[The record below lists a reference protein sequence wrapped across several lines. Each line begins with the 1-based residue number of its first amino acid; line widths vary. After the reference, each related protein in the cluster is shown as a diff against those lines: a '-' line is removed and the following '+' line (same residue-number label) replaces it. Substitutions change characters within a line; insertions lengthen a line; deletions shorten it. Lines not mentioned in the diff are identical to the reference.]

1 MLYFDTLQI
10 GRPFLHKAGSH
21 DSCCSNL
28 NQKSMICANI
38 FNWQSIALGKKL
50 NNCALWTIFLW
61 IHNKKLPFTLLLL
74 MDHSGVNCFSFEIL
88 AHCVQP
94 SSNYV
99 FDENIKF
106 FYFREG
112 TSFFLCLMK
121 IISFNSLHSEIITYI
136 NSSLQKW
143 KRNFIIFATLYQIH
157 YNDGVLSLKSD
168 KIVLADRQF

>member
-1 MLYFDTLQI
+1 MSKNTDKLFVYDELFQTIICFNKVTRWLIFSPMALCISRMKSSLQKKNENWKQKNTNWHMLYFDTLQI

-28 NQKSMICANI
+28 NQKSMIWANI
-38 FNWQSIALGKKL
+38 FNWQSIALGKTL

-74 MDHSGVNCFSFEIL
+74 LDHSILNCFSLEIL

-99 FDENIKF
+99 SIWWE
-106 FYFREG
+106 Y
-112 TSFFLCLMK
+112 
-121 IISFNSLHSEIITYI
+121 
-136 NSSLQKW
+136 
-143 KRNFIIFATLYQIH
+143 
-157 YNDGVLSLKSD
+157 
-168 KIVLADRQF
+168 

>member
-1 MLYFDTLQI
+1 M
-10 GRPFLHKAGSH
+10 K
-21 DSCCSNL
+21 
-28 NQKSMICANI
+28 
-38 FNWQSIALGKKL
+38 
-50 NNCALWTIFLW
+50 NCALWIFFYEFIIRNYPSLY
-61 IHNKKLPFTLLLL
+61 
-74 MDHSGVNCFSFEIL
+74 FSFLTTQVWIVFLFKWPFQIL

>member
-1 MLYFDTLQI
+1 M
-10 GRPFLHKAGSH
+10 
-21 DSCCSNL
+21 N
-28 NQKSMICANI
+28 
-38 FNWQSIALGKKL
+38 
-50 NNCALWTIFLW
+50 IFLW

-74 MDHSGVNCFSFEIL
+74 LDHSGVNCFSLEIL

-143 KRNFIIFATLYQIH
+143 KHNFIIFATLYQIH

-168 KIVLADRQF
+168 KIVLADRQLSSIIKMDKKFRIFEQLSRN

>member
-1 MLYFDTLQI
+1 MNIFFYEFIIRNYPSLYFSFWTTQFWIVFLFKW
-10 GRPFLHKAGSH
+10 PF
-21 DSCCSNL
+21 
-28 NQKSMICANI
+28 Q
-38 FNWQSIALGKKL
+38 
-50 NNCALWTIFLW
+50 
-61 IHNKKLPFTLLLL
+61 
-74 MDHSGVNCFSFEIL
+74 IL
-88 AHCVQP
+88 AHCMQTL
-94 SSNYV
+94 SNYV

-168 KIVLADRQF
+168 KIVLADRQLSSIIKMDKKFRIFEEWYY